1 MKMMHRALLPCAALL
16 VVSCSSPDSELASL
30 TRQRLALAPEVAW
43 TKFSRDIPV
52 YDPARETAVLQ
63 TVMALG
69 TQYGVPQETT
79 RRFFAGEMEASR
91 RLQWEWIHA
100 WRKGHP
106 HPDSPPRDLAGDLR
120 LQFDELN
127 AKQVQALARGARPP
141 TIAQLTEESVRFL
154 PKN

>member
-1 MKMMHRALLPCAALL
+1 MHRAFLLCAAMLGAG
-16 VVSCSSPDSELASL
+16 CSTPDGELASL

-52 YDPARETAVLQ
+52 YDAARETAVLQ
-63 TVMALG
+63 SVMELG
-69 TQYGVPQETT
+69 TRHGVPPETT
-79 RRFFAGEMEASR
+79 RRFFAAEMEASR

-106 HPDSPPRDLAGDLR
+106 RPETPPRDLAGDLR
-120 LQFDELN
+120 LKFDELN
-127 AKQVQALARGARPP
+127 ALQVRALARGAHPA
-141 TIAQLTEESVRFL
+141 TVAQLTEESERFL

>member
-1 MKMMHRALLPCAALL
+1 MRRAFLLCA
-16 VVSCSSPDSELASL
+16 VVLGAGCSTPDGELASL

-52 YDPARETAVLQ
+52 YDAARETAVLQ
-63 TVMALG
+63 SVMALG
-69 TQYGVPQETT
+69 AQYGVPTETT
-79 RRFFAGEMEASR
+79 RRFFAAEMEASR

-106 HPDSPPRDLAGDLR
+106 RPETPPRDLTRDLR
-120 LQFDELN
+120 PRFDELN
-127 AKQVQALARGARPP
+127 ARQVQALARGARPP